1 MTGNRIIDA
10 VLILIIIV
18 IAVIVLFKLIDIL
31 DDESNDGAFI
41 YPYATQEIL

>member
-31 DDESNDGAFI
+31 DDESAEGA
-41 YPYATQEIL
+41 YLDPYITEIWA

>member
-31 DDESNDGAFI
+31 DDESDTAFV
-41 YPYATQEIL
+41 YDPHVMEVVG

>member
-31 DDESNDGAFI
+31 DDESDTAFFD
-41 YPYATQEIL
+41 PHVMEVVG